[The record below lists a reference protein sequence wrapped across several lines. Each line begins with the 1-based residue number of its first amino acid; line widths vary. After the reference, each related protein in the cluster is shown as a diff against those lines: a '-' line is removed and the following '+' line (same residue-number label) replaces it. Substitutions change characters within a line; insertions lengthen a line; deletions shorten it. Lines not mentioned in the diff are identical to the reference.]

1 MNIRI
6 GSIMMAATLIATS
19 TGCGTMKNFLF
30 GRGARCGLCSSLPI
44 PKFGNMASAPCST
57 GLCPSSPVA
66 APAYAPAPAYQSPI
80 CNSAPIAGSP
90 CGCENYADHS
100 HGSEIYSSGMCGCGQ
115 HGGQSYGDE
124 TYLGESY
131 GPISSDPYLNSG
143 QIIEGSVP
151 NYGQPIPNGTSYPL
165 NSTPQ
170 SYPIVPS
177 QSDGFQARKVDS
189 DGNKILWEEPL
200 PSGARVQ

>member
-30 GRGARCGLCSSLPI
+30 GRGARCGLCSSLGSCLPT

-57 GLCPSSPVA
+57 GLCPTGPVA
-66 APAYAPAPAYQSPI
+66 APAYAPAPAYQSPV
-80 CNSAPIAGSP
+80 CNSAPIAGNP
-90 CGCENYADHS
+90 CECENYADHS
-100 HGSEIYSSGMCGCGQ
+100 YGSEIYSSGTCGCGQ
-115 HGGQSYGDE
+115 HGGE

-143 QIIEGSVP
+143 QIIQGSVP
-151 NYGQPIPNGTSYPL
+151 NYGQPIPSGVTSPLTSY
-165 NSTPQ
+165 PQ
-170 SYPIVPS
+170 SYPTVPS
-177 QSDGFQARKVDS
+177 QSDGFQARKFDS

-200 PSGARVQ
+200 PAGARAQ